1 MTPFIADLRQAV
13 PDGVIRIEELRA
25 AGVSNYAVST
35 RCRPSGPWRR
45 VLPGV
50 VLMATG
56 PPSRRQQLRAAVAYT
71 AGVITGVDSL
81 RAQGVD
87 VPCPTDVLILLPVER
102 RAVSRSYVTVERTTR
117 LPVPVWCDGLPLT
130 PIPRATIDAARHE
143 HDLPRLHALLLTPLQ
158 TGACT
163 LAELLDELT
172 TGNQRGSAAP
182 REILTGL
189 SQQTPMVARKTAA

>member
-1 MTPFIADLRQAV
+1 MTPFIADLRDTV

-25 AGVSNYAVST
+25 AGVTNYAVSA

-71 AGVITGVDSL
+71 AGVITGADSL

-87 VPCPTDVLILLPVER
+87 VPCSTDVLILLPADR

-117 LPVPVWCDGLPLT
+117 LPVPVWRDGLPFT

-143 HDLPRLHALLLTPLQ
+143 HDLLRLHALLLTPLQ

-163 LAELLDELT
+163 LTELLDELT
-172 TGNQRGSAAP
+172 IGNQRGTAAP
-182 REILTGL
+182 REVLARL
-189 SQQTPMVARKTAA
+189 NQHNLVVARKTAA